1 MSDSLQPYGLYP
13 TRLFCP
19 WDFID
24 KNTGVGWH
32 FILQGIFLTQGLN
45 MSLASPALVSGFFT
59 TTTTKEFFTTTST
72 TCKWEK
78 NALPV
83 IKIYF
88 ENVVK

>member
-1 MSDSLQPYGLYP
+1 MGFYRQEYWSGMAFYSPGDISNP
-13 TRLFCP
+13 
-19 WDFID
+19 
-24 KNTGVGWH
+24 
-32 FILQGIFLTQGLN
+32 GLN

-72 TCKWEK
+72 TCEWEK